1 MSSINYIRGNIFN
14 SSMQTIVNTVNI
26 VGFMGAGIAL
36 EYKRRFPEM
45 FNEYHD
51 LCTSGNLKIGDL
63 HLWKNSSQWILNFPT
78 KIHYSNPSKLDFINK
93 GLSKFISEYKK
104 LGITSIAFPQL
115 GSQLGGLDWENA
127 VKPLMY
133 KFLEDIDIQ
142 VEIYE
147 YDPNSDDNFFLNIRG
162 ILKNFSEEDF
172 KEHLNI
178 GKKTA
183 NNILENLDIGIKSMK
198 DFEFVKGVGE
208 ESLKNIYGLSKL
220 NIDDFAREN
229 FKQTKLKFDNELPR
243 SD

>member
-1 MSSINYIRGNIFN
+1 MSKIKYIRGNIFN

-45 FNEYHD
+45 FDEYHE

-63 HLWKNSSQWILNFPT
+63 HLWNKNTPWILNFPT
-78 KIHYSNPSKLDFINK
+78 KIHYSNPSKLDYIYK
-93 GLSKFISEYKK
+93 GLSKFIVEYKNF
-104 LGITSIAFPQL
+104 GITSIAFPQL
-115 GSQLGGLDWENA
+115 GTQLGGLDWENA
-127 VKPLMY
+127 VKPLMF

-147 YDPNSDDNFFLNIRG
+147 YDPISEDNFFLKIRS

-183 NNILENLDIGIKSMK
+183 DNILENLDIGIKSMK

-208 ESLKNIYGLSKL
+208 ETLKNIYGLNKL
-220 NIDDFAREN
+220 NVDDFTSEN
-229 FKQTKLKFDNELPR
+229 FEQTKLSFNDELPK
-243 SD
+243 SN

>member
-1 MSSINYIRGNIFN
+1 
-14 SSMQTIVNTVNI
+14 
-26 VGFMGAGIAL
+26 
-36 EYKRRFPEM
+36 
-45 FNEYHD
+45 
-51 LCTSGNLKIGDL
+51 
-63 HLWKNSSQWILNFPT
+63 
-78 KIHYSNPSKLDFINK
+78 
-93 GLSKFISEYKK
+93 
-104 LGITSIAFPQL
+104 
-115 GSQLGGLDWENA
+115 
-127 VKPLMY
+127 MY

-183 NNILENLDIGIKSMK
+183 NTILENLDIGIKSMK

-208 ESLKNIYGLSKL
+208 ESLKNIYGLNKL

-229 FKQTKLKFDNELPR
+229 FKQTKLKFDNELPK